1 MKEISPD
8 AYLIEPAARQIPVRF
23 RRYPLGGHATIQH
36 QGFRHRLFCPVT
48 PNHWSAVGQR
58 WKRTGKAV
66 QFLTQGA
73 QLTPALG
80 FRGFELRLRFCFLAS
95 RLITRYTDAG
105 TFLRVMFMEPL
116 WNHESVECKHH
127 RFLTAFPAA
136 YRDSALETPGRRP
149 RHLPGSVASRFL
161 RHFRGR
167 GRDASSSEW

>member
-80 FRGFELRLRFCFLAS
+80 FRGFGFKSLDDVRIEAALL
-95 RLITRYTDAG
+95 
-105 TFLRVMFMEPL
+105 
-116 WNHESVECKHH
+116 
-127 RFLTAFPAA
+127 FPGFPFDHPI
-136 YRDSALETPGRRP
+136 YGRRHVLEGDVHGTTLEP
-149 RHLPGSVASRFL
+149 
-161 RHFRGR
+161 
-167 GRDASSSEW
+167 